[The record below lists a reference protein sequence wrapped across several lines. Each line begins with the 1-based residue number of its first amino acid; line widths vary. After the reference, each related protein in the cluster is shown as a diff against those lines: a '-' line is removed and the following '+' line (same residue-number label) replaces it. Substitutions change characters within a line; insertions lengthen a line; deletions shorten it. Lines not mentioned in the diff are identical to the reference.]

1 MCKNRGR
8 VLYACDAQMLLC
20 QPNAGSQE
28 GGSVGQIHTTN
39 VGSFY
44 STTNNQRNALLRRQR
59 NGESIYIAGPN
70 NITRTLWLLNDTRY
84 IERGPAAPAGGSL
97 GPPMSGS
104 LTAAAMLSAPL
115 ISRWS
120 FGVLVHLAA
129 SSKRRDNDA
138 ASGARVLFFLR
149 PRPLG
154 TIGAGGVTPT
164 GSVTFRTE
172 QQVNITRSVG
182 YYTLPSPDGQMSIN
196 SSPLAPSGVILLW
209 DVL

>member
-59 NGESIYIAGPN
+59 NGESIYITGPN
-70 NITRTLWLLNDTRY
+70 NITRTLWLLNDK
-84 IERGPAAPAGGSL
+84 RGPAAPAGGSL
-97 GPPMSGS
+97 GPPMGGS

-172 QQVNITRSVG
+172 QCNFALGCFVVPTDILNFAVLAI
-182 YYTLPSPDGQMSIN
+182 PSFPG
-196 SSPLAPSGVILLW
+196 
-209 DVL
+209 

>member
-8 VLYACDAQMLLC
+8 VLYACDAQMLLR

-39 VGSFY
+39 VG
-44 STTNNQRNALLRRQR
+44 
-59 NGESIYIAGPN
+59 PN
-70 NITRTLWLLNDTRY
+70 NSTRTLWLLNDSEFDKLRQLLRMLVSRRAFVARY

-97 GPPMSGS
+97 GPPMGGS

-149 PRPLG
+149 SRPLC

-172 QQVNITRSVG
+172 HVG
-182 YYTLPSPDGQMSIN
+182 FYTLPPPDGQMSIN

-209 DVL
+209 GIL

>member
-8 VLYACDAQMLLC
+8 VLYACDAQVQFARRSFVRQMRVDC
-20 QPNAGSQE
+20 
-28 GGSVGQIHTTN
+28 
-39 VGSFY
+39 SFY

-97 GPPMSGS
+97 GPPMGGS

-172 QQVNITRSVG
+172 QCNFALGCFVVPTDILNFAVLAI
-182 YYTLPSPDGQMSIN
+182 PSFPG
-196 SSPLAPSGVILLW
+196 
-209 DVL
+209 